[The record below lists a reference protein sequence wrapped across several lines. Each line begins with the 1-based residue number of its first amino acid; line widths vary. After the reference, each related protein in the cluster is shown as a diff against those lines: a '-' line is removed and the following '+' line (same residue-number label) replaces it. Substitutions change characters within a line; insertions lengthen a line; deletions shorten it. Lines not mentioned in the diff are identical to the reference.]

1 MNSILVSEGR
11 WIWFIFQK
19 ILNQTIWA
27 DIILHA
33 VTDEKKIVD
42 GWVESAYDFLENK
55 AEITQEEIDSFMIS
69 LYPDGYYDY
78 KAGKD
83 YEDKYYKNYQER

>member
-11 WIWFIFQK
+11 WIWFNLQK

-33 VTDEKKIVD
+33 VTMKKR
-42 GWVESAYDFLENK
+42 L
-55 AEITQEEIDSFMIS
+55 
-69 LYPDGYYDY
+69 
-78 KAGKD
+78 
-83 YEDKYYKNYQER
+83 

>member
-1 MNSILVSEGR
+1 MNSINCSIKADVVEQDEKENGLR
-11 WIWFIFQK
+11 A
-19 ILNQTIWA
+19 ILNFGHTIG
-27 DIILHA
+27 HA
-33 VTDEKKIVD
+33 
-42 GWVESAYDFLENK
+42 VESAYDFLENK
-55 AEITQEEIDSFMIS
+55 AGITQEEIDSFMIS

>member
-1 MNSILVSEGR
+1 MGR
-11 WIWFIFQK
+11 YY
-19 ILNQTIWA
+19 LA
-27 DIILHA
+27 CSD
-33 VTDEKKIVD
+33 DEKKIVD

-55 AEITQEEIDSFMIS
+55 AGITQEEIDSFMIS

>member
-1 MNSILVSEGR
+1 MGR
-11 WIWFIFQK
+11 YY
-19 ILNQTIWA
+19 LA
-27 DIILHA
+27 CSD
-33 VTDEKKIVD
+33 DEKEIVD

-55 AEITQEEIDSFMIS
+55 AGITQEEIDSFMIS